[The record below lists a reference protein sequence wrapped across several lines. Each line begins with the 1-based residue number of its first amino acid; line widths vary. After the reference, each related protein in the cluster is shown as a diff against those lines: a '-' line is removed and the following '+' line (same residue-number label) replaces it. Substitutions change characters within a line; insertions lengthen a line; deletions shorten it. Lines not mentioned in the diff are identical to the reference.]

1 MRRDL
6 EVLSSTR
13 LWYIETTIQS
23 PSKRSSNS
31 HIFRKIP
38 LILSLSWRLLNLRE
52 ASEIKVTKFSSTR
65 LGKYAK
71 RKTLIKLSSLAMLLQ
86 TNMNKWWSIEK
97 NSTGSK
103 NGKLYILFFHLFR
116 AIPKSWGRRRF
127 LSTHSIYWGISPSLN
142 MLTGTNQSSNT
153 SRLWV
158 WSRMGNANSFRYKRR
173 KSPKTIWPTL
183 FLVRFCNL
191 LVVSN

>member
-1 MRRDL
+1 MGLARWALLWRLLWIFSRRQSKERRRLLMRRDL

-65 LGKYAK
+65 LGNYAK
-71 RKTLIKLSSLAMLLQ
+71 RKTLIKLSSSAMLLQ

-97 NSTGSK
+97 NSMESK

-127 LSTHSIYWGISPSLN
+127 LSTHSIYWGISLSPS
-142 MLTGTNQSSNT
+142 M
-153 SRLWV
+153 
-158 WSRMGNANSFRYKRR
+158 
-173 KSPKTIWPTL
+173 
-183 FLVRFCNL
+183 
-191 LVVSN
+191 